1 MSDLKTWDPQ
11 RYGALGDSNNGQS
24 YDIFTQA
31 AQVVKADSATVLGG
45 LTPRRLIGAGD
56 SQSAFRV
63 DTYVNAIQPLTHAFN
78 GFLAVGRA
86 VTAAPLGNGLISTSP
101 FRRSFAPT
109 TRRRSSRSTRR
120 VTSSSSTRPPPDRLV
135 SGVQP
140 PHGRPISTIPVFFGL
155 YDIVNADRYG
165 IGLGGIRVPEAQVP
179 VEDYSPINFAQTN
192 SSNLNP
198 IALLSEAQSAL
209 AALSTGSINN
219 SAVRSAGLCLL
230 SGYFLDLPHP
240 TLQALYPTL
249 SNYVSKYTAAADAEV
264 ASRFLTPADAAAA
277 FANAQAGHGPSQTP
291 ASTIP

>member
-1 MSDLKTWDPQ
+1 MHEATYELETIAREQ
-11 RYGALGDSNNGQS
+11 
-24 YDIFTQA
+24 
-31 AQVVKADSATVLGG
+31 ATVAVPACVLG
-45 LTPRRLIGAGD
+45 TPISGTGTPLDGIN
-56 SQSAFRV
+56 Q
-63 DTYVNAIQPLTHAFN
+63 VNNMPLFEVEDAA
-78 GFLAVGRA
+78 LAD
-86 VTAAPLGNGLISTSP
+86 LQNW
-101 FRRSFAPT
+101 
-109 TRRRSSRSTRR
+109 
-120 VTSSSSTRPPPDRLV
+120 LV

-277 FANAQAGHGPSQTP
+277 IANAQAGHGPSQTP